1 MIVIR
6 RSIDYRVDKAYN
18 TSTHLTSPTSWAGR
32 QKGKR
37 AASTATMHART
48 QSSDASYL
56 SLWISAAHIIPH
68 M

>member
-48 QSSDASYL
+48 HAVIGCLL
-56 SLWISAAHIIPH
+56 SIAVD
-68 M
+68 